1 MDYLRCGFQ
10 PVVDQLTLVF
20 LAIILL
26 ASVPSAVYAVPYFRR
41 ELTPARRRAAG
52 WLLVGFIVSLGL
64 VVCAGNAISFLV
76 SWELM
81 ALLSW
86 LLVVTDARHA
96 AAVRAGVLYLVMT
109 HAATACII
117 AGFCLLY
124 STAGSFDFQALGAA
138 AHALP
143 AGKRDAVFLLFL
155 AGFGTKA
162 GLVPLHL
169 WLPYAHPQAPS
180 PVSGIMS
187 GAMVKMG
194 VYGIV
199 RFVFGMVGIT
209 TPWWGGVIM
218 ALAGVTMLTGALYA
232 LMETDIKKI
241 LAYSTIENIGIIMLG
256 LGVAALCA
264 ASGFPQVAVLALAAA
279 LFHAVNHAA
288 FKNLLFLAAGAV
300 ALETHTRNIEHLG
313 GLIKRMPWTAGLF
326 FVGAAASAA
335 LPPLNGFASEWLA
348 LQSLLAAIAQGS
360 ALVRMLA
367 SAGVAALALTGGL
380 AAAASVRMFGIP
392 FLGRPRTPAGE
403 HAQDAP
409 PLMRYAMA
417 VPALFCVALGLGAG
431 TAAQY
436 CASAASGVFPV
447 GGTGDP
453 LVLGGVIFAPR
464 GPDGPLLSV
473 IVIAILL
480 FIAAAGTLML
490 LRRRAPVRGKTWGC
504 GYYELGPRTQYSAT
518 AFSKPFRIAFGFFL
532 LPTRR
537 AQTVRETPYMVRSMR
552 YDVTNTFI
560 FKKYLYE
567 LLYGGLIAAARR
579 MKWIQA
585 GTIQLY
591 IAYIF
596 ITVIV
601 LLVLVR

>member
-1 MDYLRCGFQ
+1 MDYLSCGFQ
-10 PVVDQLTLVF
+10 PVVDHLTFVF
-20 LAIILL
+20 LAIILI
-26 ASVPSAVYAVPYFRR
+26 AAVPSAVYAAPYFRR
-41 ELTPARRRAAG
+41 EFTPARARAAG
-52 WLLVGFIVSLGL
+52 WLLAGFIVSLGL

-124 STAGSFDFQALGAA
+124 PAAGSFDFQALSAA

-143 AGKRDAVFLLFL
+143 PGQRTTVFLLFL

-199 RFVFGMVGIT
+199 RFVFGMLGVT

-218 ALAGVTMLTGALYA
+218 AAAGVTMVTGALYA

-256 LGVAALCA
+256 VGVAALCA
-264 ASGFPQVAVLALAAA
+264 ASGFPQIAVLALAAA

-326 FVGAAASAA
+326 FVGAASAAA
-335 LPPLNGFASEWLA
+335 LPPLNGFASEWLT

-360 ALVRMLA
+360 APVRVLA
-367 SAGVAALALTGGL
+367 AAGIAALALTGGL
-380 AAAASVRMFGIP
+380 AAAASVRLFGIT
-392 FLGRPRTPAGE
+392 FLGRPRTPAGD
-403 HAQDAP
+403 HAQDTP
-409 PLMRYAMA
+409 RRMRYAMA
-417 VPALFCVALGLGAG
+417 VPALFCCALGLGAG
-431 TAAQY
+431 VVARY
-436 CASAASGVFPV
+436 CSSAAAGVLSA
-447 GGTGDP
+447 GSTDAP
-453 LVLGGVIFAPR
+453 LMLGGLILAPR
-464 GPDGPLLSV
+464 GLPGPFLSTV
-473 IVIAILL
+473 AIACLL
-480 FIAAAGTLML
+480 FIAAAGTLVL

-504 GYYELGPRTQYSAT
+504 GYYQLGPRTQYSAT

-532 LPTRR
+532 LPAHR

-567 LLYGGLIAAARR
+567 LLYGGLIGAARR

-596 ITVIV
+596 VTIIV